1 MSEDDHRDGP
11 RAGSMQRSF
20 DRQVV
25 IVGGGIV
32 IILALLAWLPDFTPS
47 GAHGLI
53 SDRAHARIVA
63 MTPSTDQA
71 PPIAGV
77 EFVDGALAGEAVDAQ
92 VEGPSG
98 QLQLPDYAVGDEV
111 IVAID
116 TDPAGGVTYAVLDR
130 WRLPLLRNLVGA
142 FAIVTILVAGWRGI
156 RALVSLALTLVLAL
170 KVLIPALLA
179 GSNPVVLAIT
189 LGTLI
194 TIGTLV
200 LTQGL
205 TRQVVAAVLGT
216 IIGLLVTGVLA
227 VVVTAAARFTVAQGS
242 EQIVFLQQLTEGRID
257 LSGLLLA
264 AVIFGGLGV
273 LNDVAISQAATVDE
287 LIDLDPSLGRREL
300 YRRTMNVGT
309 AHLAATINTL
319 VFAYLGAALPLL
331 VLLAIQVT
339 SFNLSVNEE
348 TIAVEVVRTIVGSIG
363 ILLAVPATTAIAVWL
378 ATRRPK
384 PIRRRRPSAAL
395 AAEAGAAGLASS
407 VDREVEPDVVEAPV
421 HVVEAPVHVVEAPV
435 VDRAEAPVIEPP
447 IVDPAEA
454 QVVEE

>member
-1 MSEDDHRDGP
+1 MPEDRVHADASPART
-11 RAGSMQRSF
+11 MQRSF
-20 DRQVV
+20 DRQFV
-25 IVGGGIV
+25 IVGGGILM
-32 IILALLAWLPDFTPS
+32 ILALLAWLPDITPP

-53 SDRAHARIVA
+53 SDRAHARIVT
-63 MTPSTDQA
+63 MTPSTDES

-77 EFVDGALAGEAVDAQ
+77 EFVDGSRAGEAVDAQ

-116 TDPAGGVTYAVLDR
+116 TDPDGNVTFAVLDR

-156 RALVSLALTLVLAL
+156 RALVALALTLVLAL

-179 GSNPVVLAIT
+179 GWNPVVLAIT

-205 TRQVVAAVLGT
+205 NRQTVAAVLGT
-216 IIGLLVTGVLA
+216 IIGLLATGVLA
-227 VVVTAAARFTVAQGS
+227 VVVTQAARFTVAQGS
-242 EQIVFLQQLTEGRID
+242 EQIVYLQQLTEGRID

-287 LIDLDPSLGRREL
+287 LLDLDPTLGRAEL
-300 YRRTMNVGT
+300 YQRTMNVGT
-309 AHLAATINTL
+309 AHLAATVNTL

-378 ATRRPK
+378 ATRPRRTP
-384 PIRRRRPSAAL
+384 RRRRPARPVEPPRAPAL
-395 AAEAGAAGLASS
+395 AQH
-407 VDREVEPDVVEAPV
+407 D
-421 HVVEAPVHVVEAPV
+421 
-435 VDRAEAPVIEPP
+435 
-447 IVDPAEA
+447 
-454 QVVEE
+454 

>member
-1 MSEDDHRDGP
+1 MPEERKPATDARV
-11 RAGSMQRSF
+11 GSIQRSF
-20 DRQVV
+20 DRQFV
-25 IVGGGIV
+25 IIGGGIL
-32 IILALLAWLPDFTPS
+32 IILALLAWLPDITPPA
-47 GAHGLI
+47 AHGLI

-63 MTPSTDQA
+63 MTPSTDQS

-77 EFVDGALAGEAVDAQ
+77 VFLDGPRAGQAVDAQ

-116 TDPAGGVTYAVLDR
+116 TEPDVGVTFAVLDR
-130 WRLPLLRNLVGA
+130 WRLPLLRNLVGG

-156 RALVSLALTLVLAL
+156 RALVALALTLVLAL

-179 GSNPVVLAIT
+179 GWNPVGLAIT

-194 TIGTLV
+194 TIATLV
-200 LTQGL
+200 LTQGIN
-205 TRQVVAAVLGT
+205 RQTVAAVLGT
-216 IIGLLVTGVLA
+216 MIGLLVTGVLA
-227 VVVTAAARFTVAQGS
+227 VVVTQAAQFTIAQGS
-242 EQIVFLQQLTEGRID
+242 EQVVFLQQLTEGRID

-287 LIDLDPSLGRREL
+287 LHDLDPSLSRREL

-309 AHLAATINTL
+309 AHLAATVNTL

-331 VLLAIQVT
+331 VVLAIQVA
-339 SFNLSVNEE
+339 SFNLTINEE
-348 TIAVEVVRTIVGSIG
+348 IVAVEVVRTVVGSIG

-378 ATRRPK
+378 ATRTRRAPVH
-384 PIRRRRPSAAL
+384 RRRPR
-395 AAEAGAAGLASS
+395 GRVPAAGMESRGLADSI
-407 VDREVEPDVVEAPV
+407 DRDAEQHSVEPAVVE
-421 HVVEAPVHVVEAPV
+421 
-435 VDRAEAPVIEPP
+435 D
-447 IVDPAEA
+447 
-454 QVVEE
+454 Q